1 MLMSNSSGGH
11 FHVYFRRER
20 KKLWVMLIMTLP
32 AKDYVPALIDA
43 GVGCFKIEGRLKGE
57 ESNQF
62 TRVKVCWIAPSTQ
75 CEVFQCQGTG
85 KSARKRV
92 LEVWAEQFQVSP
104 FSQVSQLGKL

>member
-1 MLMSNSSGGH
+1 MSKSRGGH

-62 TRVKVCWIAPSTQ
+62 TRVKVCWIALSTQ
-75 CEVFQCQGTG
+75 CEVFPMP
-85 KSARKRV
+85 RY
-92 LEVWAEQFQVSP
+92 WQVSP
-104 FSQVSQLGKL
+104 QARA